1 MKNMKQNWLALLFLT
16 LDLLLA
22 LLIVVNGYRQTSADE
37 PDPTPTVVI
46 TATSTPT
53 QVPTPTFT
61 VTPTFTPTP
70 SPSPTPVPTSTPS
83 PTPSPVVMKGQT
95 KFKSYMSYKA
105 ITLTSSD
112 QYKLQQIAYTGDYGL
127 RMVDDRYCVALGSR
141 WAKKIGTK
149 LDVYLDD
156 GTVLKVILG
165 DQKQDRHTDSTNSFG
180 LHNGDVLEFI
190 VDMGS
195 LPDMVKA
202 YGSFHVIFG
211 GLVVRMEVV
220 E

>member
-1 MKNMKQNWLALLFLT
+1 MKNMKQNWLALQILALDLFL
-16 LDLLLA
+16 A
-22 LLIVVNGYRQTSADE
+22 LFIVVNGYRNTSDEE

-53 QVPTPTFT
+53 KVPTPTST
-61 VTPTFTPTP
+61 VIPTFTP
-70 SPSPTPVPTSTPS
+70 SPSPTPDPTSTPS

-112 QYKLQQIAYTGDYGL
+112 QYKLQQIAYTGDYGI
-127 RMVDDRYCVALGSR
+127 RMVDGRYCVALGSR
-141 WAKKIGTK
+141 WGKKIGTK

-190 VDMGS
+190 VDTGS
-195 LPDMVKA
+195 IPDVVKTCR
-202 YGSFHVIFG
+202 SFHVIFG